1 MKRIIKKFI
10 PPTFLKL
17 LRKKVVE
24 KPNESS
30 HQIFVNYQDALKMCT
45 TDAYEE
51 KELIEV
57 IFKKTKIFSENLKS
71 EIILISETA
80 AYSLLSAINP
90 IIESKANQ
98 INVLDFGGA
107 CGAHYFHLRS
117 LIDKDLKLNWVV
129 VETPT
134 MVKYAKELETD
145 ELSFF
150 DNFADAINKLGKVDL
165 LHTSG
170 TLQCVDNPQKYL
182 TEIINCN
189 AKWLLFNRLGL
200 NKLDRDIITIHSSKL
215 SWNGI
220 GELPEGY
227 TDRWVKYP
235 FNFPSETKFL
245 KALEA
250 KYSLVAKFND
260 QSGMYA
266 VAGEEIVGYGL
277 LFRQKTSR

>member
-1 MKRIIKKFI
+1 MKSLIKEFI
-10 PPTFLKL
+10 PPIFLKL
-17 LRKKVVE
+17 LQKKALE
-24 KPNESS
+24 MPIENS
-30 HQIFVNYQDALKMCT
+30 HQIFINYQDALKMCT

-51 KELIEV
+51 RELIEV
-57 IFKKTKIFSENLKS
+57 IFKKTKRFSENLKS
-71 EIILISETA
+71 EIIPIGETA
-80 AYSLLSAINP
+80 AYSLLSVINP

-117 LIDKDLKLNWVV
+117 LIDKDLKLKWVV

-182 TEIINCN
+182 IEILNCN

-200 NKLDRDIITIHSSKL
+200 NKLDRDIVTIHSSKL

-235 FNFPSETKFL
+235 FNFPSEIKFL
-245 KALEA
+245 NALEE
-250 KYSLVAKFND
+250 KYSLIAKFND

-266 VAGEEIVGYGL
+266 VDGAEIVGYGL
-277 LFRQKTSR
+277 LCRQKTSR